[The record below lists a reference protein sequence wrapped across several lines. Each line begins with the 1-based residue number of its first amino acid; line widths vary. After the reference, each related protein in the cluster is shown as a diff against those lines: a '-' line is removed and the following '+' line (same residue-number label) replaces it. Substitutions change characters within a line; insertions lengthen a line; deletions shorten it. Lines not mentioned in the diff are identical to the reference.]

1 MKVFEGLYAFIW
13 HDYKENNCNTYLIDG
28 KTKILI
34 DPGHHHLFR
43 HVHKKLTAMN
53 IHPDQIDTA
62 IITHGHPDHLEA
74 VAGLDKS
81 TIFAMNAEEHRF
93 ISDLAGKY
101 FKIPEPYFFLQ
112 EGDLTIGDN
121 HFQVIVTPG
130 HSPGSICLYWPDKKA
145 MFTGDVVFNQG
156 IGRTDLPGGD
166 SGMLKESIRRIA
178 AMDIDYLLTGHGDI
192 VTGKEAI
199 QANFQNIEN
208 HWFRYL

>member
-1 MKVFEGLYAFIW
+1 MKVFDGLYAFIW
-13 HDYKENNCNTYLIDG
+13 RDYQENNCNTYLIVG
-28 KTKILI
+28 KMKILI
-34 DPGHHHLFR
+34 DPGHQHLFK
-43 HVHKKLTAMN
+43 HVHNKLNAMN
-53 IHPDQIDTA
+53 IRPDQIDVA

-81 TIFAMNAEEHRF
+81 TMFAMSTDEHRF

-112 EGDLTIGDN
+112 EGDLTIGDH

-156 IGRTDLPGGD
+156 IGRSDLPGGD
-166 SGMLKESIRRIA
+166 SGKLKTSIKKIA
-178 AMDIDYLLTGHGDI
+178 DMDIDYLLTGHGDI
-192 VTGKEAI
+192 VAGKDAV
-199 QANFQNIEN
+199 QANFQNIVN